1 MGALA
6 FASRSGEAATAP
18 VDYLNQMAI
27 FVKVIDENGFSR
39 AAKAL
44 GLTKSTISKQVAAL
58 EERLGVH
65 LLERSSR
72 KLATTD
78 TGRAFYQRAVQVI
91 ADADAAMRAVAEIND
106 APRGTLRV
114 FAPST
119 FGRVFL
125 SPVFADFLEKYPAV
139 EVELIYA
146 DRPVDMIGERFDVAI
161 QLAPP
166 SESTLIVRR
175 IGELR
180 RHLCASPAYLA
191 ARGEP
196 ATPDDLLRHDGL
208 LYSET
213 AAPEVWRLERDGAE
227 VAIKMRGRA
236 RANSIEALTDLM
248 LCGRGIG
255 YPPTFATAARIKAGA
270 LRTVLPEWSS
280 RSVPIFVV
288 CPPGRTRDPKVR
300 AFVDLVVERLGAT
313 AWAPREFGG

>member
-1 MGALA
+1 M
-6 FASRSGEAATAP
+6 
-18 VDYLNQMAI
+18 DYLNQMAI

-44 GLTKSTISKQVAAL
+44 GLTKSTVSKQVAAL

-72 KLATTD
+72 KLAATE
-78 TGRAFYQRAVQVI
+78 TGRAFYQRAVEVLAS
-91 ADADAAMRAVAEIND
+91 ADDAMRAVAEINE

-114 FAPST
+114 FSPST
-119 FGRVFL
+119 FGRLFL
-125 SPVFADFLEKYPAV
+125 SPLIADFLEKYPAV
-139 EVELIYA
+139 EIELIYA
-146 DRPVDMIGERFDVAI
+146 DRPVDMIAERFDVAI
-161 QLAPP
+161 QIAAPT
-166 SESTLIVRR
+166 ESTLIVRR
-175 IGELR
+175 IGEIR

-196 ATPDDLLRHDGL
+196 ATPDDLQRHDGL

-213 AAPEVWRLERDGAE
+213 ATPEVWRLERDGAE

-248 LCGRGIG
+248 LRGRGIG
-255 YPPTFATAARIKAGA
+255 YPPTFATAGRITAGA

-280 RSVPIFVV
+280 RPVPIFVV

-300 AFVDLVVERLGAT
+300 AFVDLVVERLGAVT
-313 AWAPREFGG
+313 WAPRGLGA